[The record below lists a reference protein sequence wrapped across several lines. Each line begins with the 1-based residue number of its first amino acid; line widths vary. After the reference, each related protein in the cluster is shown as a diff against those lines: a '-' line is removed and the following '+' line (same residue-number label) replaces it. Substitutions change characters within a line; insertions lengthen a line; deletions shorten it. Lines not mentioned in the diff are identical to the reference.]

1 MSEPTIYEVAKEA
14 GVSAAT
20 VSRAIN
26 GRDRIS
32 ETTRQ
37 KVFDACAKL
46 GFSASKTASM
56 LRTGK
61 TNRIALTVGN
71 SLAGWFS
78 SQLAEGVYSVL
89 ASQGYDLL
97 SYRLANADQRR
108 DFFSSMPVKRNADA
122 VIISSFDISETERRT
137 LEQLGMPVIGV
148 NTIGLTEQRDMIS
161 IGVDE
166 ITAMRQTVHQLA
178 GLGHRNIAF
187 ICKQQ
192 DSNGFIWEADQ
203 RIEGLLLGMAA
214 EGLNL
219 PDGYIIAV
227 QDNEFAGAE
236 ALSSLLALS
245 PRPTAVCCI
254 SDENAIP
261 LVHAL
266 RSYGFR
272 VPEDISVIG
281 FDDWPMAQ
289 ALNIS
294 TVRHDPRSYGA
305 LAADAAI
312 RLSRGEILTESCIVV
327 PTTLM
332 LRGTTGPAPR
342 D

>member
-1 MSEPTIYEVAKEA
+1 
-14 GVSAAT
+14 
-20 VSRAIN
+20 
-26 GRDRIS
+26 
-32 ETTRQ
+32 
-37 KVFDACAKL
+37 
-46 GFSASKTASM
+46 
-56 LRTGK
+56 
-61 TNRIALTVGN
+61 
-71 SLAGWFS
+71 
-78 SQLAEGVYSVL
+78 
-89 ASQGYDLL
+89 
-97 SYRLANADQRR
+97 
-108 DFFSSMPVKRNADA
+108 
-122 VIISSFDISETERRT
+122 
-137 LEQLGMPVIGV
+137 MPVIGV

-166 ITAMRQTVHQLA
+166 IIAMRQTVHQLA

-203 RIEGLLLGMAA
+203 RIEGFRLGMAA

-294 TVRHDPRSYGA
+294 TVRRNSDRKLHRCSHDAHVARHHRPSTS
-305 LAADAAI
+305 
-312 RLSRGEILTESCIVV
+312 RLNIDNVRI
-327 PTTLM
+327 
-332 LRGTTGPAPR
+332 
-342 D
+342 

>member
-1 MSEPTIYEVAKEA
+1 M
-14 GVSAAT
+14 
-20 VSRAIN
+20 
-26 GRDRIS
+26 
-32 ETTRQ
+32 
-37 KVFDACAKL
+37 
-46 GFSASKTASM
+46 
-56 LRTGK
+56 
-61 TNRIALTVGN
+61 
-71 SLAGWFS
+71 
-78 SQLAEGVYSVL
+78 L

-148 NTIGLTEQRDMIS
+148 NTIGLTEQQDMIS

-166 ITAMRQTVHQLA
+166 IKAMRQTVHQLA

-192 DSNGFIWEADQ
+192 ASNGFIWEADQ
-203 RIEGLLLGMAA
+203 RIEGFRLGMAA